1 LLAATTPGVARADI
15 RDEFGFTKTPE
26 AQQPIDC
33 HDGLDFG
40 CAGAT
45 DAMADDAAPQAIAT
59 WLPAAYLL
67 SLPTANATYDQVA
80 SYVTGVGRDDA
91 GVSIAGG
98 NGLDNR
104 WTIERAPA
112 DNIKTGGADT
122 KLPLTFLDGI
132 LVQTG
137 GFAAR

>member
-1 LLAATTPGVARADI
+1 
-15 RDEFGFTKTPE
+15 GF
-26 AQQPIDC
+26 
-33 HDGLDFG
+33 
-40 CAGAT
+40 
-45 DAMADDAAPQAIAT
+45 
-59 WLPAAYLL
+59 
-67 SLPTANATYDQVA
+67 
-80 SYVTGVGRDDA
+80 VTGVGRDDA

-137 GFAAR
+137 GFAARDRTSLGGTIDARLKTAGDKLDIDVHAWLSDSASARHLPAIANTFQVRTGTLD